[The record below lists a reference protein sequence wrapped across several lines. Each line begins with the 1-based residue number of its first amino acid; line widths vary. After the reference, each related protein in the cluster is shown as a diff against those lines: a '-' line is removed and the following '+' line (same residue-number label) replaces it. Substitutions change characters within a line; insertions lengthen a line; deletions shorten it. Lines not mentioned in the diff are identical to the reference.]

1 MSNEDKA
8 LFVRRL
14 NDALIECGAGR
25 YDRLVDTP
33 LTYEKRGS
41 NEIVACGGRVAAVT
55 GDSLTALAVD
65 VFEQLI

>member
-25 YDRLVDTP
+25 YDHLIDEP
-33 LTYEKRGS
+33 MEYERRGDL
-41 NEIVACGGRVAAVT
+41 EFVACGDRRANVT
-55 GDSLTALAVD
+55 CDSLPALMKD
-65 VFEQLI
+65 VCCRLL